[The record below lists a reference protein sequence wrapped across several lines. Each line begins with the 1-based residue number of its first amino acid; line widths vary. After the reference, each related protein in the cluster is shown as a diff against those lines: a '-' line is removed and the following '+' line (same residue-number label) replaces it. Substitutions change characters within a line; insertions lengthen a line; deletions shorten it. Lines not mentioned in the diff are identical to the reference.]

1 MKKLLTISGLCSC
14 FVLVIITANAQQSV
28 TGNTKPVKIELP
40 VKIAAPNISEPNG
53 IKATRFDGPK
63 LSQVPVLPAEDN
75 TKNLT
80 PSIAIPLGSS
90 VQQKTELKNIDRP
103 KTSTTLRPMVIP
115 DPTLMPVPI
124 VNQPTIPAVTNKQAQ

>member
-1 MKKLLTISGLCSC
+1 MMKKLLTISGLCSC
-14 FVLVIITANAQQSV
+14 FVLVIITANAQQSA

-40 VKIAAPNISEPNG
+40 LKIAAPDISEPNG
-53 IKATRFDGPK
+53 IKATRFEGPK
-63 LSQVPVLPAEDN
+63 LSQLPVLPAEDN

-103 KTSTTLRPMVIP
+103 KTSTLRPMVIS
-115 DPTLMPVPI
+115 DPTLMPMPI